1 MRKYLQ
7 LISQRAN
14 LPIQRAPKYSKEK
27 DPKVIYVKKNS
38 QGYNQALHRN
48 GSINDLRI

>member
-14 LPIQRAPKYSKEK
+14 LPIQRAPKYSREKER
-27 DPKVIYVKKNS
+27 KVIYVKKIAK
-38 QGYNQALHRN
+38 GIIRHFTEMEV
-48 GSINDLRI
+48 